1 LSESDDHRT
10 SLPSYGYLR
19 LSASHTALADI
30 AARSV
35 VLKETFYLAQSLV
48 AMKRLAFGGDKRTSL
63 RSVRRSL
70 SISRPLDLVEMTHLT
85 NLREA
90 FGDAQ
95 E

>member
-1 LSESDDHRT
+1 MTTE
-10 SLPSYGYLR
+10 LPYPP
-19 LSASHTALADI
+19 I
-30 AARSV
+30 
-35 VLKETFYLAQSLV
+35 AQSLV
-48 AMKRLAFGGDKRTSL
+48 AMKRLAFGSDKRTSL